1 MATCPGYP
9 ALPGVAQARR
19 YVAGSSQLR
28 IPYLLMVD
36 DAEGIYA
43 LTLGDLDDPYFRT
56 NTQKDL
62 PSGSVKASLRSTDSC
77 TKHTAAY
84 TPQWKGLSLIE
95 VPRN

>member
-43 LTLGDLDDPYFRT
+43 LTLGDLDDPLIIPNWQIFLT
-56 NTQKDL
+56 IFTL
-62 PSGSVKASLRSTDSC
+62 PELVDENASSACLSNRDPDSAC
-77 TKHTAAY
+77 A
-84 TPQWKGLSLIE
+84 
-95 VPRN
+95 